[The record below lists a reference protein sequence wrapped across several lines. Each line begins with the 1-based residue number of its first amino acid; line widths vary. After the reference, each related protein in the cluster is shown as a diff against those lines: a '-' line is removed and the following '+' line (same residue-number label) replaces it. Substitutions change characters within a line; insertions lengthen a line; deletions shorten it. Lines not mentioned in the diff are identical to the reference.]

1 MRELPGEHAGNAA
14 PIVAPHVD
22 GDMATVVVGLRA
34 QVQHAS
40 DREARLQRSRV
51 EIEARDRGAEAPQHQ
66 RALHEDVSRRGTDVE
81 AAHATRPWQE
91 IGQTIEHRLKG
102 SRRCRRCAIVEPM
115 TDTEP
120 ILVEQDAR
128 VVTVTFNRPEA
139 RNAMTFEMYETLHD
153 LCDKIDKD
161 AGVRVMVLTG
171 AGDKAFVSGTD
182 IRQFLSFKTKDDALG
197 YEARITRVLSRIAN
211 MTKPTIAM
219 IGGDAVGGGMFMS
232 LACDLRIVA
241 EHARFGAPV
250 ARTLGNFAAPFSLG
264 LLAATVGPV
273 RAREI
278 VLTARLVSAADA
290 KAIGL
295 VDEVHAAAAL
305 RGRVRELAAHIAE
318 LAPLTL
324 AATKEAVR
332 RMIAATS
339 PGSLEDLLLSCYMS
353 EDFKEGARAFLEKR
367 KANWQGR

>member
-1 MRELPGEHAGNAA
+1 M
-14 PIVAPHVD
+14 
-22 GDMATVVVGLRA
+22 VGGM
-34 QVQHAS
+34 S
-40 DREARLQRSRV
+40 DQ
-51 EIEARDRGAEAPQHQ
+51 D
-66 RALHEDVSRRGTDVE
+66 
-81 AAHATRPWQE
+81 
-91 IGQTIEHRLKG
+91 
-102 SRRCRRCAIVEPM
+102 
-115 TDTEP
+115 P
-120 ILVEQDAR
+120 ILVEHDGR
-128 VVTVTFNRPEA
+128 VVTVTFNRAEA
-139 RNAMTFEMYETLHD
+139 RNAMSFEMYETLHD
-153 LCDKIDKD
+153 LCEKFDTDPAI
-161 AGVRVMVLTG
+161 RVMVLTG

-182 IRQFLSFKTKDDALG
+182 IRQFLAFKTKEDALG
-197 YEARITRVLSRIAN
+197 YEARITRVLSRLAN

-219 IGGDAVGGGMFMS
+219 VGGDAVGGGMFMS
-232 LACDLRIVA
+232 LACDLRIAA

-295 VDEVHAAAAL
+295 VDEVHPAAAL
-305 RGRVRELAAHIAE
+305 RGRVKELAAHIAE

-332 RMIAATS
+332 RMIAANS
-339 PGSLEDLLLSCYMS
+339 PGSLEDLLLSCYLS

>member
-1 MRELPGEHAGNAA
+1 
-14 PIVAPHVD
+14 
-22 GDMATVVVGLRA
+22 
-34 QVQHAS
+34 
-40 DREARLQRSRV
+40 
-51 EIEARDRGAEAPQHQ
+51 
-66 RALHEDVSRRGTDVE
+66 
-81 AAHATRPWQE
+81 
-91 IGQTIEHRLKG
+91 
-102 SRRCRRCAIVEPM
+102 M
-115 TDTEP
+115 TLDP
-120 ILVEQDAR
+120 ILVEQDGR

-182 IRQFLSFKTKDDALG
+182 IRQFLTFKTKDDALG
-197 YEARITRVLSRIAN
+197 YEARITRVLGRIAN

-219 IGGDAVGGGMFMS
+219 VGGDAVGGGMFMS

-290 KAIGL
+290 KTIGL
-295 VDEVHAAAAL
+295 VDEVHPAAAL
-305 RGRVRELAAHIAE
+305 RGRVKELAAHIAE

-332 RMIAATS
+332 RMIVATS
-339 PGSLEDLLLSCYMS
+339 PGSLEDLLLSCYLS
-353 EDFKEGARAFLEKR
+353 EDFKEGALAFEVAHGQSPALRGLPPAGRLAEAFDRRERAGHLQRALGRAARTLGDVRHRALAQGETCHHRRRQRNPRQPAAATHFLEGIDHEAARERYVVPDFSRRSAHCHVSLMDAKVSR
-367 KANWQGR
+367 STPRWRTR